1 MDAVTLVTRVSAV
14 MRHRPGVQVLVRGD
28 ENVPYGDVVYVM
40 TLLQKAG
47 APSVGLIT
55 KRPEDGS

>member
-1 MDAVTLVTRVSAV
+1 
-14 MRHRPGVQVLVRGD
+14 VRGD

-47 APSVGLIT
+47 APSIGLIT